1 MSQSFQNGNIEE
13 RRRQDGTIAFRIRY
27 WVRTA
32 AGEWKRKTETL
43 PRRVKTRKQAEKE
56 VDQLLRPVND
66 TAGYGRA
73 ACGATFKILM
83 EDYWSVYISNQNMR
97 PSTLDSYNS
106 VLGKWIEPF
115 FNDMHLEEIT
125 PRTVTDFM
133 AKKLIPA
140 NLASKTRRNIYNL
153 LSEVFEVG
161 VDNQLMVENPVRPRV
176 HRPAVIQDEKPTLPI
191 EKFWTLICEL
201 PTRRDKALVWT
212 IALTGCRVG
221 EALGLRR
228 RSIDFENRLMHF
240 THVVYRNRLIPGLKE
255 TRKRRRRR
263 QLAVGLC
270 DLLGRVLED
279 LMAESEFRG
288 PDDFLFHRPDG
299 RPVEPK
305 VFREDILYPAM
316 ERVGIPVESRAT
328 GLHLF
333 RHTAGSLLNKKTAD
347 LKRVQVQLGHA
358 DIGTTADVYTHV
370 DLETVHQNATDLES
384 VFLEACGGF
393 GPILGPGKTN

>member
-1 MSQSFQNGNIEE
+1 MSQSFQNGNIEK
-13 RRRQDGTIAFRIRY
+13 RRRKDGTVAFRVRY

-32 AGEWKRKTETL
+32 SGEWKRKTETL
-43 PRRVKTRKQAEKE
+43 PRRVKTLRQAEKE
-56 VDQLLRPVND
+56 LDQLLRPVND

-73 ACGATFKILM
+73 ACGATFKNLM
-83 EDYWSVYISNQNMR
+83 EDYWPVYVSNQNMR
-97 PSTLDSYNS
+97 PSTLDSYGS
-106 VLGKWIEPF
+106 TIGKWIEPF
-115 FNDMHLEEIT
+115 FGDMHLDAIT

-153 LSEVFEVG
+153 LSEIFEVG
-161 VDNQLMVENPVRPRV
+161 VDNQLILENPVRPRV
-176 HRPAVIQDEKPTLPI
+176 HRPAVIQEEKPTLPL

-221 EALGLRR
+221 EALALRR
-228 RSIDFENRLMHF
+228 RSIDIENRLIHF

-263 QLAVGLC
+263 QLTVGLC
-270 DLLGRVLED
+270 DLLARVLED
-279 LMAESEFRG
+279 LMARSEFLG
-288 PDDFLFHRPDG
+288 PDDLLFHRPDG
-299 RPVEPK
+299 RPVEPSI
-305 VFREDILYPAM
+305 FRNDILYPAM
-316 ERVGIPVESRAT
+316 GRARIPLESRAT

-370 DLETVHQNATDLES
+370 DLDTVHQNAADLES

-393 GPILGPGKTN
+393 GPILGPQKTN

>member
-1 MSQSFQNGNIEE
+1 
-13 RRRQDGTIAFRIRY
+13 
-27 WVRTA
+27 
-32 AGEWKRKTETL
+32 
-43 PRRVKTRKQAEKE
+43 
-56 VDQLLRPVND
+56 
-66 TAGYGRA
+66 
-73 ACGATFKILM
+73 M
-83 EDYWSVYISNQNMR
+83 EDYWPVYVSNQSMR

-106 VLGKWIEPF
+106 TLRKWVRPF
-115 FNDMHLEEIT
+115 FENMRLEEIT

-133 AKKLIPA
+133 AQKLIPA
-140 NLASKTRRNIYNL
+140 KLASKTRRNIYNL

-176 HRPAVIQDEKPTLPI
+176 HRPTVVQDEKPTLPLD
-191 EKFWTLICEL
+191 KFWTLICAL

-228 RSIDFENRLMHF
+228 RSIDADNRLIHF

-305 VFREDILYPAM
+305 VFREEILYPPMNRAK
-316 ERVGIPVESRAT
+316 IPVESRAT
-328 GLHLF
+328 GLHMF
-333 RHTAGSLLNKKTAD
+333 RHTAGWLLNKKTAD

-358 DIGTTADVYTHV
+358 DIGTTADVYTL

-384 VFLEACGGF
+384 VFVEACGGF
-393 GPILGPGKTN
+393 GPILGPKKTI